1 MKKYNLCCI
10 GHITQDKVVTPNNVV
25 EMPGGTAYYFAKA
38 LSRLD
43 VSEFQLVTAVGDEGM
58 PAVEDIRQTG
68 IAVECHLCEH
78 SVCFENIYHSI
89 NQSNRTQRVTAMA
102 APFTLEMLKD
112 VDAEIIHLG
121 SLLQTDFSL
130 EVIQA
135 LASRGKVSVDV
146 QGFLREVKGEEVHA
160 IDWKDKLVA
169 LRYIHTLKANRDE
182 MLTIT
187 GCDEPHEAA
196 LMLADWGVKE
206 VVLTFDEEG
215 SLVYTK
221 GEFIEIPAFP
231 TISVVDATGCG
242 DTYMVGYLY
251 QRSKGAPVYEAG
263 CFAAAMCTI
272 KLQGYG
278 PFNGSEQAIRQIMN
292 SSNSLEKL
300 VTNLKFGSSK

>member
-1 MKKYNLCCI
+1 MKKYKLCCI

-58 PAVEDIRQTG
+58 TAVEDIRQTG

-135 LASRGKVSVDV
+135 LAS
-146 QGFLREVKGEEVHA
+146 
-160 IDWKDKLVA
+160 
-169 LRYIHTLKANRDE
+169 
-182 MLTIT
+182 
-187 GCDEPHEAA
+187 
-196 LMLADWGVKE
+196 
-206 VVLTFDEEG
+206 
-215 SLVYTK
+215 
-221 GEFIEIPAFP
+221 
-231 TISVVDATGCG
+231 
-242 DTYMVGYLY
+242 
-251 QRSKGAPVYEAG
+251 
-263 CFAAAMCTI
+263 
-272 KLQGYG
+272 
-278 PFNGSEQAIRQIMN
+278 
-292 SSNSLEKL
+292 
-300 VTNLKFGSSK
+300 